1 MNGKKIINKM
11 DQKNYEFS
19 FEKLD
24 VWKLSVELVKDIYK
38 VTKNYPDEEK
48 FGAKRWKC

>member
-1 MNGKKIINKM
+1 MNNKT

-24 VWKLSVELVKDIYK
+24 VWKLSVELVWKIYLLP
-38 VTKNYPDEEK
+38 N
-48 FGAKRWKC
+48 